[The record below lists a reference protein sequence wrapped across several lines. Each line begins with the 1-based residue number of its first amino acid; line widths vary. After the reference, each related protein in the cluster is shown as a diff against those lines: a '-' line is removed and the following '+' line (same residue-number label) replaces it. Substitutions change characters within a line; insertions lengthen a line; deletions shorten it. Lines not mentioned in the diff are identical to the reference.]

1 MSRCRKGRRPN
12 HSRSRLDIVRSKL
25 PEPRL
30 RWECF
35 PGAVP
40 FYAGLPDET
49 SLRQNEQLNSLHEA
63 EKKQLR
69 FIAYLLA
76 AALWSRPSRLT

>member
-1 MSRCRKGRRPN
+1 VPQRPPPN
-12 HSRSRLDIVRSKL
+12 HSRSRLDIVRSKP
-25 PEPRL
+25 PEPSL

-49 SLRQNEQLNSLHEA
+49 SLRQNEQPDGVHEQKRNS
-63 EKKQLR
+63 
-69 FIAYLLA
+69 
-76 AALWSRPSRLT
+76 